1 MFQRTRTTL
10 VIVGLCTG
18 AATMLAQVQPCPGF
32 NPNKNVNLAC
42 EIATADRG
50 STSGTR
56 VLAPTLAAQLSQ
68 LPTATAVSGAGLVFS
83 KSLGVYTSPTDSLGT
98 ILTQRGETL
107 GKHRFFLSFNYQRFG
122 FGSVDGIRFKNFN
135 GVNTT
140 TFAGIGTSS
149 FVTQNQIDLSVDQFT
164 FLGTFG
170 VTDRTDLTLI
180 VPSST
185 VNLKTVSTGSQFNF

>member
-107 GKHRFFLSFNYQRFG
+107 GKHRFFASFNYQRFG
-122 FGSVDGIRFKNFN
+122 FGSVDGIRFKSFQT
-135 GVNTT
+135 VNAV
-140 TFAGIGTSS
+140 TFPGIGTS
-149 FVTQNQIDLSVDQFT
+149 FQAANDRIDLTIDQFT
-164 FLGTFG
+164 AIGTVG
-170 VTDRTDLTLI
+170 LTDRLDLTLI
-180 VPSST
+180 VP
-185 VNLKTVSTGSQFNF
+185 